1 MRDVEACL
9 ADGYSSH
16 GTMGGGFGAMGRL
29 AGEFAIWSA
38 PGAGTALV
46 CRFFIGP
53 ETPRSARRPVLA
65 GLAVPHPSETVCGDA
80 WAALSG
86 PEGDALLLVDG
97 LGHGPA
103 AETAATTAVR
113 LFRERAWADPTGLME
128 VLHAGMRSTRG
139 AAVGAAMIDQRQR
152 QVRFAGVGNVS
163 AVLVA
168 GDKSRSMV
176 SHNGTI
182 GHQMRKAQEFAYPWE
197 SGALLVMHSD
207 GLASHWNLQQY
218 PGLFRQDPALI
229 AAILYRD
236 HARRRDDVSVAVWRL
251 LGEQPAT

>member
-1 MRDVEACL
+1 
-9 ADGYSSH
+9 
-16 GTMGGGFGAMGRL
+16 
-29 AGEFAIWSA
+29 
-38 PGAGTALV
+38 
-46 CRFFIGP
+46 
-53 ETPRSARRPVLA
+53 
-65 GLAVPHPSETVCGDA
+65 
-80 WAALSG
+80 
-86 PEGDALLLVDG
+86 
-97 LGHGPA
+97 
-103 AETAATTAVR
+103 
-113 LFRERAWADPTGLME
+113 

-139 AAVGAAMIDQRQR
+139 AAVGAAIIDRR
-152 QVRFAGVGNVS
+152 RRHVSFAGIGNVS
-163 AVLVA
+163 AVLVT
-168 GDKSRSMV
+168 GDTSRSMV

-251 LGEQPAT
+251 LADQLAT